1 MQRYPATPPGHPCS
15 ESLLSLFLSLAPS
28 LALSLSLSLSACH
41 PAAEPPPSAA
51 PARAP
56 RVAWLC
62 RPDRPSD
69 PCRDADLSAT
79 ELRADGSRA
88 IVAHTPNPAPR
99 VDCFY
104 VYPTVDLELVP
115 GNHEDLGDD
124 RKPRATT
131 LAQAARFSEA
141 CAVWAPLYRQ
151 VTIGTY
157 LQPKDVLERGLA
169 TGFADVERAF
179 REYLATADPQRQIV
193 LVGHSQ
199 GAEMVVRLLRRFFD
213 DDPAMRSRLL
223 LALPI
228 GGDVDVAA
236 GRTRDG
242 SSKNVP
248 VCSRPGETG
257 CIVAYHAYLEG
268 ERVDVNVAPW
278 RPAPGRETV
287 CIDPSAIDAGS
298 PVEERHRF
306 TRAYFAVWPELRRF
320 MRGIDGVTTPFVL
333 LKDFYAGRCVRAGGG
348 YAYLE
353 VAPSPQKGDSRVS
366 PVDLAD
372 RRIRIGNLG
381 LHVLDMQLL
390 QGDLIDMVARRAAA
404 LR

>member
-1 MQRYPATPPGHPCS
+1 MIERYRATTPGFRDSP
-15 ESLLSLFLSLAPS
+15 LALALAALSLACNTPQK
-28 LALSLSLSLSACH
+28 A
-41 PAAEPPPSAA
+41 PPIAATHA
-51 PARAP
+51 PT
-56 RVAWLC
+56 VAWLC

-79 ELRADGSRA
+79 ELRADGSR
-88 IVAHTPNPAPR
+88 VFVPHTPHPAPR

-115 GNHEDLGDD
+115 GNHEDLVDD

-169 TGFADVERAF
+169 IGFADVERAF
-179 REYLATADPQRQIV
+179 REYLATADPQRKIT

-213 DDPAMRSRLL
+213 DDPAMRARLL

-236 GRTRDG
+236 GSTRDG
-242 SSKNVP
+242 STKNIP

-257 CIVAYHAYLEG
+257 CIVGYHAYLEG
-268 ERVDVNVAPW
+268 EHVDVDVAPW
-278 RPAPGRETV
+278 RPPPGRETV
-287 CIDPSAIDAGS
+287 CIDPSALDAGT
-298 PVEERHRF
+298 PFEERHRF
-306 TRAYFAVWPELRRF
+306 TRAYFTVWPELRRY
-320 MRGIDGVTTPFVL
+320 MRGVDGVTTPFVL
-333 LKDFYAGRCVRAGGG
+333 LKDFYVGRCIRASGG
-348 YAYLE
+348 YGYLE